1 MISALEPSWSTGR
14 DTCPASTTCWT
25 SWRDLTWKLSRV
37 FYSWPNL
44 NLLRFCLT
52 VSLLDLKTCVLFSLF
67 LIVRFVQSWQEMYT
81 RIIDAANEGKDNV
94 KYLYSLEK
102 YYEPL
107 YNSDPVRKKK
117 NRWCIKVTFFL
128 NLFSLMSS
136 HTCFASGVNGEFS
149 SQSHQRHQDDA
160 QLFQLLQHI
169 REDYFPLCQGTTSV
183 CSVTNSNRTFFSP
196 LNRMFFRF
204 SYSCIPFI
212 QCCQP

>member
-117 NRWCIKVTFFL
+117 EQLVHQSDLFLKSLFFDVITRVFCLRCQWWVQFPVWSTPSGWCTAFPAT
-128 NLFSLMSS
+128 S
-136 HTCFASGVNGEFS
+136 T
-149 SQSHQRHQDDA
+149 HQRRLLHSLSRYNWC
-160 QLFQLLQHI
+160 LFCNQQ
-169 REDYFPLCQGTTSV
+169 QQ
-183 CSVTNSNRTFFSP
+183 NFFF